1 MLKLLIPVLLMTGI
15 NLFAQNPG
23 DVIWNKMFGGEAYD
37 EANSVVYTD
46 TDEFIA
52 AGYTQSY
59 GLGRWGNAYLFKA
72 DEFGDSVWTRNFG
85 WDGNDVFA
93 DLVES
98 SARNFVG
105 TGLPHTEFNFENIYL
120 VKVDINGNLLWEK
133 NFGGPQKEVALS
145 LVNSDDGGLVIT
157 GVTKSFSVGEED
169 LFIFK
174 TSVDGDSLWFK
185 TYGTV
190 GNDGGY
196 GISKTSD
203 GGYIIAGQ
211 YNWSD
216 LWLLKVDA
224 SGDTMWTKIFG
235 GNNFDEGLSV
245 IETEDN
251 GYIVCGH
258 SSSFGNGELD
268 IYVVKTDSAG
278 NLQWQKT
285 YGGPGYDEG
294 RKILKRDNGYLV
306 MGNTDSGITGELN
319 YYIIWTNENGDT
331 VQTKTY
337 GDAGDDRCFDVID
350 VGYQYFLIAGSDFN
364 NATLGDA
371 GLLLIESGNNPSG
384 VTHDPVITGY
394 SLSDAYP
401 NPFNPTTTIQFE
413 IGESGFVSLKVFDIS
428 GSEVATLVNDIKPA
442 GSYKVNFSAKSGS
455 ASGGNAYNLP
465 SGTYFYTLTTD
476 NFTQT
481 KKMILLK

>member
-1 MLKLLIPVLLMTGI
+1 MFKILIPVLLLTGI
-15 NLFAQNPG
+15 NLVAQNPG
-23 DVIWNKMFGGEAYD
+23 DIVWNKMFGGDAYD
-37 EANSVVYTD
+37 EANSVVYTE
-46 TDEFIA
+46 TGELIV

-72 DEFGDSVWTRNFG
+72 DSDGDSVWTGHFG

-98 SARNFVG
+98 SDGKFVA
-105 TGLPHTEFNFENIYL
+105 TGLTDTEFNFENIYL
-120 VKVDINGNLLWEK
+120 VKVDIDGNLQWEK
-133 NFGGPQKEVALS
+133 NFGGPEKEVALS
-145 LVNSDDGGLVIT
+145 LVNADDGGLVIT

-174 TSVDGDSLWFK
+174 TNVDGDSLWFK

-211 YNWSD
+211 HNWSD

-224 SGDTMWTKIFG
+224 SGDTMWTKVFG
-235 GNNFDEGLSV
+235 GNNFDEGISV
-245 IETEDN
+245 IETDDN

-268 IYVVKTDSAG
+268 VYVVKTDSTG

-285 YGGPGYDEG
+285 YGGAGYDEG
-294 RKILKRDNGYLV
+294 RRILKRDNGYLV
-306 MGNTDSGITGELN
+306 MGGTDSGIAGEFN
-319 YYIIWTNENGDT
+319 YYLIWTDQNGDT

-337 GDAGDDRCFDVID
+337 GDAGEDRCYDVIN
-350 VGYQYFLIAGSDFN
+350 VTYQYFLVAGSDFN

-371 GLLLIESGNNPSG
+371 GLLLIESGNSPSD
-384 VTHDPVITGY
+384 VTPDPVVSGY

-401 NPFNPTTTIQFE
+401 NPFNPTITIRYE
-413 IGESGFVSLKVFDIS
+413 IGEFGFVSLKVYDIL
-428 GSEVATLVNDIKPA
+428 GSEVAILVNDIQPA
-442 GSYKVNFSAKSGS
+442 GSYDVNFD
-455 ASGGNAYNLP
+455 ASGLP

-476 NFTQT
+476 NFSST